1 MIFVRVTEQKPCR
14 LTSVGLLLL
23 GTCGK
28 ISSMRKNVLRIQPR
42 YVQGLILALVT
53 VLALTLIPHNAS
65 AKSLAIWDSLQG
77 TNPKGY
83 VLLMRHA
90 LAPGMGDPANL
101 RVGDCST
108 QRNLNDEGRQDAR
121 DIGQWIKRREVKIL
135 RVESSRWC
143 RAKET
148 AELLGL
154 GRVRLNKNLDSLF
167 QDEDALNDPQ
177 TANIRK
183 RIVSH
188 RNTSGL
194 LVFVGHFVNISAVVG
209 VGLESGEGVLVRAN
223 SQGQIKVMGYS
234 PIP

>member
-1 MIFVRVTEQKPCR
+1 
-14 LTSVGLLLL
+14 
-23 GTCGK
+23 
-28 ISSMRKNVLRIQPR
+28 MRHHSR
-42 YVQGLILALVT
+42 YMRGFILALVT

-90 LAPGMGDPANL
+90 LAPGVGDPANL

-108 QRNLNDEGRQDAR
+108 QRNLNDQGRQDAR
-121 DIGQWIKRREVKIL
+121 DIGQWLKRREVRIL

-148 AELLGL
+148 AKLLGL
-154 GRVRLNKNLDSLF
+154 GPVRLNKNLDSLF

-194 LVFVGHFVNISAVVG
+194 LIFVGHFVNISAVVG
-209 VGLESGEGVLVRAN
+209 VSVDSGEGVLVRAN
-223 SQGQIKVMGYS
+223 SQGQIKVVGYS
-234 PIP
+234 PTP

>member
-1 MIFVRVTEQKPCR
+1 
-14 LTSVGLLLL
+14 
-23 GTCGK
+23 
-28 ISSMRKNVLRIQPR
+28 MRHHSR
-42 YVQGLILALVT
+42 YMRGFILALVT

-90 LAPGMGDPANL
+90 LAPGVGDPANL

-108 QRNLNDEGRQDAR
+108 QRNLNDQGRQDAR
-121 DIGQWIKRREVKIL
+121 DIGQWIKRREVRIL

-148 AELLGL
+148 AKLLGL
-154 GRVRLNKNLDSLF
+154 GPVRLNKNLDSLF

-194 LVFVGHFVNISAVVG
+194 LIFVGHFVNISAVVG
-209 VGLESGEGVLVRAN
+209 VSVDSGEGVLVRAN
-223 SQGQIKVMGYS
+223 SQGQIKVVGYS
-234 PIP
+234 PTP

>member
-1 MIFVRVTEQKPCR
+1 MRHR
-14 LTSVGLLLL
+14 L
-23 GTCGK
+23 
-28 ISSMRKNVLRIQPR
+28 R
-42 YVQGLILALVT
+42 YMQGLVVGLVT

-65 AKSLAIWDSLQG
+65 AKSLAIWDTLQG

-90 LAPGMGDPANL
+90 LAPGVGDPANF

-108 QRNLNDEGRQDAR
+108 QRNLNDQGRQDAR
-121 DIGQWIKRREVKIL
+121 EIGQWLKRREVKIL

-148 AELLGL
+148 AKLLGL
-154 GRVRLNKNLDSLF
+154 GPVRLNKNLDSLF

-194 LVFVGHFVNISAVVG
+194 LIFVGHFVNISAVVG
-209 VGLESGEGVLVRAN
+209 VSVDSGEGVLVRAN

-234 PIP
+234 PTP

>member
-1 MIFVRVTEQKPCR
+1 MARPWR
-14 LTSVGLLLL
+14 Y
-23 GTCGK
+23 
-28 ISSMRKNVLRIQPR
+28 MRR
-42 YVQGLILALVT
+42 LILGLVT

-90 LAPGMGDPANL
+90 LAPGVGDPANL

-108 QRNLNDEGRQDAR
+108 QRNLNDQGRQDAR
-121 DIGQWIKRREVKIL
+121 DIGQWIKRREVRIL

-148 AELLGL
+148 AKLLGL
-154 GRVRLNKNLDSLF
+154 GPVRLNKNLDSLF

-188 RNTSGL
+188 RNSSGL
-194 LVFVGHFVNISAVVG
+194 LIFVGHFVNISAVVG
-209 VGLESGEGVLVRAN
+209 VSVDSGEGVLVRAN
-223 SQGQIKVMGYS
+223 AQGQIKVMGFS
-234 PIP
+234 PTP